1 MKMLVAC
8 KRVPDPSTKIRVKQD
23 GSGID
28 AEGVKFVISALDEVA
43 IEEGLKVKERRGGE
57 VILFSL
63 GPPQAEDQLRTGLA
77 MGADRGILIAY
88 EGFTDSDLVAR
99 ALAAVFREER
109 PDLILLGKVSPD
121 TDAGQVGQ
129 LAAEYLAL
137 PQATFASKID
147 LQADDAKAVVTRE
160 VGGGHEQVEIQLP
173 AVITCDFRLNT
184 PRYASLPMI
193 MKAKGKPVRKV
204 SLEELGVEAIPKV
217 KVLKLL
223 APAKRAEGVRVDSVE
238 ELLRRL
244 REEAKVF

>member
-8 KRVPDPSTKIRVKQD
+8 KRVPDPSTKIRVRQD

-43 IEEGLKVKERRGGE
+43 IEEGLRLKERRGGE

-63 GPPQAEDQLRTGLA
+63 GPAQAEDQLRTGLA
-77 MGADRGILIAY
+77 MGADRGVLIVHDNLP
-88 EGFTDSDLVAR
+88 DSDLVAR
-99 ALAAVFREER
+99 ILAAVCREER

-129 LAAEYLAL
+129 LAAAYLGL
-137 PQATFASKID
+137 PQATCASKIEVEPD
-147 LQADDAKAVVTRE
+147 GSKATVTCE
-160 VGGGHEQVEIQLP
+160 VEGGHERVEVQLP
-173 AVITCDFRLNT
+173 AVVTCDFRLNS
-184 PRYASLPMI
+184 PRYTSAPMI
-193 MKAKGKPVRKV
+193 MKARAKPMRKV
-204 SLEELGVEAIPKV
+204 FLDELGVEATAKV

-223 APAKRAEGVRVDSVE
+223 APPKRAQGVRVESVE

-244 REEAKVF
+244 KEEAKAF